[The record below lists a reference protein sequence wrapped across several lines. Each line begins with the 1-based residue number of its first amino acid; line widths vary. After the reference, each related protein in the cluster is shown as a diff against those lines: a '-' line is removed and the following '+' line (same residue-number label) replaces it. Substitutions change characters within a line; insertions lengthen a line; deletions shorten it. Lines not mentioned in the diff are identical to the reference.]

1 MFINFYTKIFMRL
14 LLYSLL
20 FLSLASCTT
29 YNYITLDSSDVPL
42 DRSKAF
48 LWETDAITV
57 AYQFAGEGGQMTV
70 TVFNKSNQPLFVNW
84 KKSAVIRE
92 GMMVSLFNRNVI
104 ASGAMST
111 ESYRAGAGQTTGY
124 SQFSVSFD
132 VPEGIEFIPPQSG
145 LSKTVVNLQAINATS
160 FGVPLS
166 VEREKAVGAD
176 GLVTKIRRVYYADE
190 YSPFRFKTYLTL
202 ALGKNAENEFSV
214 QHSFYVKEVMESTTN
229 PFEFSMFRENGSQFW
244 VARAPGY

>member
-1 MFINFYTKIFMRL
+1 MRL
-14 LLYSLL
+14 LLYPL
-20 FLSLASCTT
+20 FILSLASCTS
-29 YNYITLDSSDVPL
+29 YNYITMDSPDIPL

-48 LWETDAITV
+48 LWETDTITV
-57 AYQFAGEGGQMTV
+57 AYQFGGEGGQMTV

-84 KKSAVIRE
+84 RKSAVIRD
-92 GMMVSLFNRNVI
+92 GMMVSLFNRSVI
-104 ASGAMST
+104 ANGSMST
-111 ESYRAGAGQTTGY
+111 ESYRSGSGQASGY
-124 SQFSVSFD
+124 SQFSVAFD

-145 LSKTVVNLQAINATS
+145 LSKTVASLQAINVNS

-166 VEREKAVGAD
+166 VEKEKAVAAD
-176 GLVTKIRRVYYADE
+176 GMVTKFRRVYYADE
-190 YSPFRFKTYLTL
+190 CSPFRFKTYLTL

-214 QHSFYVKEVMESTTN
+214 QHSFYVKEVIESTSN